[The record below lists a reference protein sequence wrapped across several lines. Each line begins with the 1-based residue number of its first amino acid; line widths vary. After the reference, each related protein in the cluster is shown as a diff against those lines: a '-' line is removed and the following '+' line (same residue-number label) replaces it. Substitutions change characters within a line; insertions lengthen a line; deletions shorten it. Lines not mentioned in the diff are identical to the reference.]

1 MTAFPIFVKMKSNLS
16 KYQKSHIERVKNK
29 VAKAIMDYKLI
40 ENGDRVLVAVSG
52 GKDSLVMLE
61 TLVSIKNYGLIDYE
75 IEALHI
81 NVTDV
86 PYQVDNTFLEDYC
99 NKLSINFTVQNI
111 EADIENRGKKG
122 HCFVCSWHRRKALF
136 TFANDNGFQKLALGH
151 HMDDAVETLLINMAY
166 HGNISSLPGKLSMFE
181 GAFNL
186 IRPLILLTNKDTAEF
201 ARIRNYPPLK
211 ESCPHEDKT
220 RRTTARNFIKQLEVF
235 HPKAKFNLFNSMGNI
250 DEEYLPGKV

>member
-1 MTAFPIFVKMKSNLS
+1 MKSDLS

-29 VAKAIMDYKLI
+29 VAKAIMDYKMV
-40 ENGDRVLVAVSG
+40 EDGDSVLVAVSG

-61 TLVSIKNYGLIDYE
+61 SLASIKNYGLVDYE

-86 PYQVDNTFLEDYC
+86 PYQADNTFLENYC
-99 NKLSINFTVQNI
+99 NKLSIKFTIQNI

-136 TFANDNGFQKLALGH
+136 TFANENGFQKLALGH
-151 HMDDAVETLLINMAY
+151 HLDDAIETLLINMAY
-166 HGNISSLPGKLSMFE
+166 HGNISSLPGKLSMF
-181 GAFNL
+181 NSVIDL
-186 IRPLILLTNKDTAEF
+186 IRPLILLTNKDTAEY
-201 ARIRNYPPLK
+201 ARIRHYPPLK
-211 ESCPHEDKT
+211 EACPFEDKT
-220 RRTTARNFIKQLEVF
+220 KRNTARELIKQLEAI